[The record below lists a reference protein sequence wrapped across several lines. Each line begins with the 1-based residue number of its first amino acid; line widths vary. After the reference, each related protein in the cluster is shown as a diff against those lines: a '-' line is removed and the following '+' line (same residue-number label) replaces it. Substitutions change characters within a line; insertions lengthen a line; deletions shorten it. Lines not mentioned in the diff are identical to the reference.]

1 MLATFVIGLREG
13 LEAALIVGILA
24 AFLKRNGASMRPLW
38 IGITTAVLLS
48 VAVGVVLEVVSSS
61 LPQQAQEGMEA
72 VISAVAVVFVTSMIV
87 WMSTHARGMKKE
99 LEAHAGEALREGT
112 AWAMAGMAFLAIV
125 KEGFE
130 TSVFLLATFQASTST
145 AAAVVGAA
153 LGILVAVG
161 LGVGLYHGGVRLNLG
176 KFFQWTGVFLVFV
189 AAGLVLTMLRRAHE
203 AGWITIGQGRTV
215 DLSWLAPVGSV
226 RAALISGVLG
236 MPTDPRVVELLGW
249 ALYLVPML
257 ALALWP
263 AKRRLRG
270 PVALRFELALAGSL
284 GVAAVLLAVL
294 VPTVPAYRSTTPA
307 PVVAAA
313 TGDAT
318 ASADPARTGTAVL
331 AGSGADATLVV
342 TADGGRPVSTLLA
355 DGSVSR
361 EQHAGATAERTAVQE
376 HVGGAGLPATVT
388 LDDLLGYGGGKL
400 PVGVSA
406 DLTPGPFDATWAQ
419 TRTTT
424 VWTTSTNTLLD
435 AAQATTTVLTLDG
448 GGLSSP
454 RTLTVAPGSLGG
466 MADWTVAPS
475 HRDAVAQRTTA
486 AELAAQDR
494 ELWRVYLPLVLA
506 VAAVGVTLAAL
517 RRRSA
522 LARAARA
529 EAADQIP
536 LASPQAAPGATPLSA
551 QNT

>member
-1 MLATFVIGLREG
+1 VLATFVIGLREG

-38 IGITTAVLLS
+38 IGITAAVLLS
-48 VAVGVVLEVVSSS
+48 VAVGVVLEVVSSN

-87 WMSTHARGMKKE
+87 WMSTHARGLKKE
-99 LEAHAGEALREGT
+99 LETHAGEALREGT

-145 AAAVVGAA
+145 AAAVIGAV

-236 MPTDPRVVELLGW
+236 MPTDPRVIELLGW

-270 PVALRFELALAGSL
+270 RAALRFEWVLAGS
-284 GVAAVLLAVL
+284 VAAAAVLLAVL

-307 PVVAAA
+307 PVVTSAEDPTPVGSVGLDPEGRILGVVDDDGRILSTVSISGAPSAAA
-313 TGDAT
+313 VVAGVDARET
-318 ASADPARTGTAVL
+318 HVT
-331 AGSGADATLVV
+331 ATLP
-342 TADGGRPVSTLLA
+342 TTD
-355 DGSVSR
+355 
-361 EQHAGATAERTAVQE
+361 
-376 HVGGAGLPATVT
+376 LPATVT
-388 LDDLLGYGGGKL
+388 LDDLLRYGGGKL

-406 DLTPGPFDATWAQ
+406 DLTPGPFEATWAQ
-419 TRTTT
+419 TRATT
-424 VWTTSTNTLLD
+424 VWTTSTDTLLD
-435 AAQATTTVLTLDG
+435 ATQATTTVLTLDG

-454 RTLTVAPGSLGG
+454 RTLTVAPGALDAV
-466 MADWTVAPS
+466 ADWTVAPS
-475 HRDAVAQRTTA
+475 YRDDVAQRTTA
-486 AELAAQDR
+486 AELAADDR
-494 ELWRVYLPLVLA
+494 DLWRVYLPLVLA
-506 VAAVGVTLAAL
+506 VAAVGLTLAAL

-529 EAADQIP
+529 EAAEP
-536 LASPQAAPGATPLSA
+536 SVLASPQAAPGATPLSA